1 MSFLDVFQL
10 AILLGLALAGVGRAV
25 ALTRR
30 GVALLAIDRER
41 SVAQGL
47 RDLAAVVLFG
57 IWFWEAFAFAA
68 EIDAHPTPAFLHGV
82 LVDARMLKWL
92 GAALMVA
99 GLAVYVAALGAFGDS
114 WRLGIDREKPGALV
128 TTGIF
133 AISRNPIY
141 LALNLLL
148 FGSFAIQGRAVFALL
163 AVALAALLHAL
174 ILREERF
181 LESHYGAAYHTYRT
195 HVPRYCQ
202 LKGQSL

>member
-114 WRLGIDREKPGALV
+114 WRLGIDREKAGALV

-133 AISRNPIY
+133 AWSRNPIY
-141 LALNLLL
+141 LALNLLS
-148 FGSFAIQGRAVFALL
+148 FGSFAIHGRSVFLLL

-181 LESHYGAAYHTYRT
+181 LEAHYGAAYHTYRT
-195 HVPRYCQ
+195 HVPRYWK
-202 LKGQSL
+202 LKGQSP

>member
-195 HVPRYCQ
+195 HVARYCQ